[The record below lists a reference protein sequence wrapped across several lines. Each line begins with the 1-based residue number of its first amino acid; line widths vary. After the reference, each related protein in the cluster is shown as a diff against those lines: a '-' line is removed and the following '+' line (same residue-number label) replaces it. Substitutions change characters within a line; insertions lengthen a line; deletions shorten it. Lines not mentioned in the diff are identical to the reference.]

1 MDNYAFF
8 IMKIHA
14 SICKNIK
21 ILPDEKGTDSHKWNR
36 VTKKDIKKEIYTFN
50 GMNWSDAM

>member
-8 IMKIHA
+8 IMKIHI

-21 ILPDEKGTDSHKWNR
+21 ILPDKKGLIPISGIALR
-36 VTKKDIKKEIYTFN
+36 KKDIKKEIYTFN